1 MLADSTVFAT
11 IAVHSMQ
18 LAKEFYGKKL
28 GLKQIDEN
36 PGGVMYESG
45 TGKLFVYE
53 SQTAGTN
60 LATCAAWDVDD
71 VDVAVGELQSKG
83 VIFEHYDIPNA
94 EVEGVIYT
102 MGTQKVAWFTDPDG
116 NILSVGGETI

>member
-11 IAVHSMQ
+11 IAVRNAQ
-18 LAKEFYGKKL
+18 LAKEFYGQKL

-36 PGGVMYESG
+36 QGGVTYESG

-53 SQTAGTN
+53 SLTAGTN

-71 VDVAVGELQSKG
+71 VESTVSELQSRG
-83 VIFEHYDIPNA
+83 VVFEHYDIPNA
-94 EVEGVIYT
+94 EVEGYVYT

-116 NILSVGGETI
+116 NILSIGS